1 MGRIKTKLMKRVTLK
16 LFKDYKEEFKNDF
29 NENKGIVQSHADI
42 PSKKLKNIIAGYI
55 TRLVQQK
62 QD

>member
-16 LFKDYKEEFKNDF
+16 LFKEHKEEFKNDF
-29 NENKGIVQSHADI
+29 NENKGIVQQHADI